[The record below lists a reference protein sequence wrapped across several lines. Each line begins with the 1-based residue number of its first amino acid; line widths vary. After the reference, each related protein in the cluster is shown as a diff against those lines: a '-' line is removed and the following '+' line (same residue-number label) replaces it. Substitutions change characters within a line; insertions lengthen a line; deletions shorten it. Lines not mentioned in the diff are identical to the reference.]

1 MEDIKS
7 LHIFEESDEKIKAKM
22 AMRVPGYLP
31 QEVYE
36 SGQYIVGEDVVL
48 FDKRKEEKKTIIMH
62 VESLKE

>member
-36 SGQYIVGEDVVL
+36 SG
-48 FDKRKEEKKTIIMH
+48 
-62 VESLKE
+62 